1 MSKFVC
7 NHCFID
13 YGDKQSFIEHT
24 HKVVE
29 RKEKRAVKSTT
40 KSQTDNTELDSLGRS
55 KTLQKLLVRLVN
67 AHNGSN
73 AKDGLSIFEAQTL
86 IEAWHNRQLKQ
97 QDIKS
102 RIDELEHTAL
112 DVGEY
117 PDDIQNYNDE
127 LFGKWSERKLTHSKI
142 DARIAKLRSLL

>member
-1 MSKFVC
+1 MSQFVC

-40 KSQTDNTELDSLGRS
+40 KSQTDNTELGEYFSVTEVV
-55 KTLQKLLVRLVN
+55 KTADNKILARLSTTAKLQ
-67 AHNGSN
+67 
-73 AKDGLSIFEAQTL
+73 
-86 IEAWHNRQLKQ
+86 IEAMLKQ

-102 RIDELEHTAL
+102 RIDAVSSMKQRFHEPIEH
-112 DVGEY
+112 DGSY
-117 PDDIQNYNDE
+117 ISISIIDE
-127 LFGKWSERKLTHSKI
+127 AFDEQL
-142 DARIAKLRSLL
+142 AKLRSKA

>member
-1 MSKFVC
+1 MSQFVC

-102 RIDELEHTAL
+102 RIDELKEL
-112 DVGEY
+112 DAQ
-117 PDDIQNYNDE
+117 D
-127 LFGKWSERKLTHSKI
+127 KI
-142 DARIAKLRSLL
+142 DPEHELDIPSYIEWRKGKIAKLRSLL

>member
-1 MSKFVC
+1 M
-7 NHCFID
+7 
-13 YGDKQSFIEHT
+13 
-24 HKVVE
+24 
-29 RKEKRAVKSTT
+29 TT

-102 RIDELEHTAL
+102 RIDELEKWLAL
-112 DVGEY
+112 VTW
-117 PDDIQNYNDE
+117 PNNYLAMREEMQKHIDE
-127 LFGKWSERKLTHSKI
+127 LS
-142 DARIAKLRSLL
+142 AKLRSLL